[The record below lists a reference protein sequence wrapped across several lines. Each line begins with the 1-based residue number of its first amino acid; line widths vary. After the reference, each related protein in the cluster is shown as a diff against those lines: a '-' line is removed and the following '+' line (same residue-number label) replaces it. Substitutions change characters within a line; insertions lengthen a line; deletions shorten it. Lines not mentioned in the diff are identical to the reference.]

1 VISSKNE
8 LLGMQV
14 LLVTGNPVPV
24 ESLMIQLRKYGKLIT
39 NTRRKEIIMEKPTTD
54 SMPRRSMPKY
64 FKNIRM
70 QQLFSELEIE
80 VTKENTD
87 KIDEVIHDMLS
98 VDYPNG
104 AAAWKMVRKKLDG
117 DDPEGFKRRLKAAL
131 GRLDL

>member
-1 VISSKNE
+1 
-8 LLGMQV
+8 M
-14 LLVTGNPVPV
+14 
-24 ESLMIQLRKYGKLIT
+24 GKT
-39 NTRRKEIIMEKPTTD
+39 TTD
-54 SMPRRSMPKY
+54 SMSKRSTPKY

-98 VDYPNG
+98 VDYPNS

-117 DDPEGFKRRLKAAL
+117 EDPEGFKQRLKVAL
-131 GRLDL
+131 DQLDL